1 MFCSRLDRMRVVF
14 ESAHRKA
21 NRAKTT
27 NNEPTNR
34 KKSFIG
40 NRLHPKSIY
49 VLPLGQKTEEPSTI
63 EQPIYT
69 VIQFLFDLEK

>member
-1 MFCSRLDRMRVVF
+1 MFCCRLDRMRVVF

-49 VLPLGQKTEEPSTI
+49 VVPLGQKTVEPSTI
-63 EQPIYT
+63 EHPIYT
-69 VIQFLFDLEK
+69 VIQFLFDLE